1 MGLVEIRTARLLLR
15 PIIFG
20 DADSVHQ
27 YRGDPAVAAFL
38 THPPFDIEE
47 NREFVA
53 RAAALWS
60 TVDDERFNLLF
71 AVVLHGV
78 VIGDVHAWNVA
89 ESPQPASPDPA
100 DVWIGCALRPDQQG
114 HGYATEAV
122 RALVDWLFAR
132 GARNVFANYYLDNT
146 SSRRLLASA
155 SRSTCVTP
163 RNRTHA
169 ASTPPLAG
177 CGSVRRPKPPAASL
191 SRYGPR
197 RRRILGR

>member
-15 PIIFG
+15 PVACG

-27 YRGDPAVAAFL
+27 YRGDPAVAAYL
-38 THPPFDIEE
+38 THPPLDLEE
-47 NREFVA
+47 TGQFVT

-71 AVVLHGV
+71 AVVLHGE

-114 HGYATEAV
+114 LGYATEAV
-122 RALVDWLFAR
+122 RVLVDWLFAR
-132 GARNVFANYYLDNT
+132 GARNVFANYYLDNAP
-146 SSRRLLASA
+146 SRRLLDRLGFEEHLRYTAEQDA
-155 SRSTCVTP
+155 CGK
-163 RNRTHA
+163 HA
-169 ASTPPLAG
+169 PSCRMRLGPQTQAAG
-177 CGSVRRPKPPAASL
+177 GQP
-191 SRYGPR
+191 
-197 RRRILGR
+197 